1 MTKKLLTFIVLSLAI
16 TATTVVLAQAYET
29 KPTTNVEGGTSDATP
44 MPIGGKCPAGYTI
57 DAYGKYCLKIQI
69 TVPSDGTKPT
79 TTIIV
84 PILPTSSS
92 TTLTTVQAGLTTQ
105 TTNQTLNQ
113 EIATL
118 TQAYTAEK
126 SITLKTSLQGKLG
139 AKLILR
145 QQVMKQLVKD
155 NPRLFIKN
163 VLSNTVS
170 SSLPTALQPLV
181 EKRVA
186 ISGELTTI
194 HVDDFNN
201 PEKSRFDYYLLET
214 KADGSKSQR
223 KLRLTA
229 DQPLISGSI
238 ISITGYS
245 ISDLVVVDTDVKAN
259 FIVKSTGQLE
269 SVGNQKT
276 MVILVKC
283 LDSGTTAKLPS
294 PDSIKNELFGTG
306 QFAKFYQEQSYG
318 RVKFTGDVYG
328 WYTVP
333 RNCTLPDGMTQD
345 ITIDGQD
352 SEIGTII
359 KANNLPLNLYKRL
372 LIVHLGGGGA
382 WSTVGRG
389 SHVIGDMVYRLS
401 VSFVPYNSSQ
411 TMHPFPWSDFDS
423 VSAHELGHALG
434 LWHANG
440 WNCNDGNI
448 LRGDCNHYEYA
459 NRFDV
464 IGSGSWST
472 HFNAFYKEKL
482 GWLLPAEI
490 INITQSGTYT
500 LYPLETATGARLAK
514 VYISGQTLPFLALE
528 NRRGI
533 GFDARLASTSGAG
546 IEQNQLGIL
555 VNKFKVLNGDS
566 IYATQLL
573 DMFPPDNNKTN
584 ILSGS
589 QIFSDPDSGVTLGPI
604 TKLTD
609 DSIKF
614 KINFT
619 SPTCVQRA
627 PQLTGSIQTNF
638 VINTGVSQGLYLPV
652 TNLDSE
658 ICGEASFSGLAT
670 NLPTNWSIT
679 IDPVSI
685 SLLPTLQGYMSF
697 LITPP
702 ANVIPG
708 SYSFNLGVKNN
719 FNQATKILPITIQ
732 VIPPPVL
739 FSLSPTSIRPG
750 ETLTLSGTNIPSQ
763 SDPYYIISSID
774 RRFSYNGQISLIDID
789 DTQQVIFT
797 FPTVVWD
804 SQTASYQN
812 TPSGNYLVSLHTG
825 VQSNELPVTIVNSS
839 ATINLGH
846 NLAAVASL
854 FFDWLT
860 RIFSW

>member
-1 MTKKLLTFIVLSLAI
+1 MNKYQTIMNKYQTITGTKITSKVMMAMVVVIGAIGFTYMASNLLTMNNSLVI
-16 TATTVVLAQAYET
+16 NI
-29 KPTTNVEGGTSDATP
+29 PTG
-44 MPIGGKCPAGYTI
+44 
-57 DAYGKYCLKIQI
+57 
-69 TVPSDGTKPT
+69 
-79 TTIIV
+79 
-84 PILPTSSS
+84 
-92 TTLTTVQAGLTTQ
+92 Q
-105 TTNQTLNQ
+105 THNQTLNQ
-113 EIATL
+113 EITTL
-118 TQAYTAEK
+118 AQAYTAEK
-126 SITLKTSLQGKLG
+126 SIALKTSLQSKLG
-139 AKLILR
+139 VKLILR
-145 QQVMKQLVKD
+145 QQIMKQWAND
-155 NPRLFIKN
+155 NPRRFIKN
-163 VLSNTVS
+163 VLSATVI
-170 SSLPTALQPLV
+170 SSLPSVLQPLV
-181 EKRVA
+181 EKKVTV
-186 ISGELTTI
+186 SGELTTI
-194 HVDDFNN
+194 HIDDFDH
-201 PEKSRFDYYLLET
+201 PEKARFDYYLLET

-223 KLRLTA
+223 KLKLTT
-229 DQPLISGSI
+229 DLPLISGSV
-238 ISITGYS
+238 ISVTGYS
-245 ISDLVVVDTDVKAN
+245 SSDLVVVDTDNKAN
-259 FIVKSTGQLE
+259 FTVASIGQLE

-276 MVILVKC
+276 MVLLVKC

-294 PDSIKNELFGTG
+294 PDTIKNELFGTG

-333 RNCTLPDGMTQD
+333 RNCALPDGMTQD

-359 KANNLPLNLYKRL
+359 KANNLPLDLYKRL
-372 LIVHLGGGGA
+372 LIVRLRGGS
-382 WSTVGRG
+382 WSTIGRG
-389 SHVIGDMVYRLS
+389 SHVIGDAVYRLS
-401 VSFVPYNSSQ
+401 VSVVSYNSSQ
-411 TMHPFPWSDFDS
+411 TIHPFPWSDFNF
-423 VSAHELGHALG
+423 VSAHEMGHALG
-434 LWHANG
+434 LPHANG

-448 LRGDCNHYEYA
+448 LRGDCNHYESA

-533 GFDARLASTSGAG
+533 GFDSKLAATSGAG
-546 IEQNQLGIL
+546 LEQNQLGIL
-555 VNKFKVLNGDS
+555 VNKFKALNGDS
-566 IYATQLL
+566 IYVTQLL

-584 ILSGS
+584 VLSES
-589 QIFSDPDSGVTLGPI
+589 QVFFDPDSGVTLGPI

-609 DSIKF
+609 NLIKF

-619 SPTCVQRA
+619 SPICVQRA

-638 VINTGVSQGLYLPV
+638 VINVGVSQQGLYIPV

-658 ICGEASFSGLAT
+658 ICGETTFSGLAT
-670 NLPTNWSIT
+670 NLPTNWSII
-679 IDPVSI
+679 IDPASI
-685 SLLPTLQGYMSF
+685 LLSPNFQGYMSF

-702 ANVIPG
+702 ANVAVG

-719 FNQATKILPITIQ
+719 SNQTVKNLPITVR

-739 FSLSPTSIRPG
+739 SSLSPTSIRSG
-750 ETLTLSGTNIPSQ
+750 ETLTLSGTNIPNQ
-763 SDPYYIISSID
+763 SDPYYIISSVD
-774 RRFSYNGQISLIDID
+774 RRFSYNGQISLINID

-812 TPSGNYLVSLHTG
+812 TPSGDYLVSLHTG
-825 VQSNELPVTIVNSS
+825 VQSNELPVTIINS
-839 ATINLGH
+839 
-846 NLAAVASL
+846 LAK
-854 FFDWLT
+854 
-860 RIFSW
+860 